1 VSLNNRIYFRE
12 HKPPGHGDSAYLT
25 VSDGV
30 RAKALS
36 LPRFAVP
43 VPQSR
48 TPTGNSFQLSTMAQT
63 VELDKGEG
71 DDTSTN

>member
-30 RAKALS
+30 RATALS
-36 LPRFAVP
+36 SPCFAVP
-43 VPQSR
+43 APQSR
-48 TPTGNSFQLSTMAQT
+48 TQTGDNFQLSTITQT
-63 VELDKGEG
+63 VELDKGNG
-71 DDTSTN
+71 DDISTN